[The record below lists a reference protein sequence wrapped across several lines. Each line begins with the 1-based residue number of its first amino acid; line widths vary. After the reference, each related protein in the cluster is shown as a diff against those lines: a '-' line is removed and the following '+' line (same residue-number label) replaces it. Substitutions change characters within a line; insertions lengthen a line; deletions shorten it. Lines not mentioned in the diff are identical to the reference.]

1 MTMKQEDNPITGTP
15 QETTA
20 SSSDAVLQEKNDQ
33 REHTLPGVGSEK
45 HQASEDFPDIYTRLH
60 ALTKAD
66 NLGLGLVVAGSILMC
81 KEWTVGVKLLL
92 IWLAVLVASTISCYL
107 ISNAAH
113 KRKINPW
120 KVP

>member
-1 MTMKQEDNPITGTP
+1 M
-15 QETTA
+15 
-20 SSSDAVLQEKNDQ
+20 L
-33 REHTLPGVGSEK
+33 GSFLLLL
-45 HQASEDFPDIYTRLH
+45 AIPFFWSGSLGLLRFPDIYTRLH

-66 NLGLGLVVAGSILMC
+66 NLGLGLVVAGSILMS

-107 ISNAAH
+107 IANAAH

-120 KVP
+120 KLP